1 MPNRLSTILLA
12 ACGALCANLA
22 VAATTT
28 TAPHAAAESPAVTMP
43 SPARELRLAAA
54 APNATTAA
62 LRLAVSA
69 MQCAQANGQ
78 GADAKRLTVIDYSK
92 PSLEPRMWVFDLS
105 TDTLLFEEHV
115 AHGRNSGENMT
126 TSFSNENGSYQ
137 TSLGLFLTRETY
149 EGSNGYSLRLDGLDK
164 GLNDLA
170 MERAIVIHG
179 AWYVDPAQAKQQGR
193 LGRSLGCP
201 ALRNAVA
208 KPLID
213 SIKDGN
219 FVFSY
224 HSGSDLVAKSASLAC
239 DRTRLAGVGTAG
251 SSTAS
256 ATAAP

>member
-12 ACGALCANLA
+12 ACAALCANMAL
-22 VAATTT
+22 AATTA
-28 TAPHAAAESPAVTMP
+28 TAPNAAESPGVAVP
-43 SPARELRLAAA
+43 APARELRLAAA
-54 APNATTAA
+54 APNATRDA

-69 MQCAQANGQ
+69 MQCAQAHGQ
-78 GADAKRLTVIDYSK
+78 GADARRLTVIDYSK
-92 PSLEPRMWVFDLS
+92 PSLEPRMWVFDLA

-115 AHGRNSGENMT
+115 AHGRNSGDNMT

-137 TSLGLFLTRETY
+137 TSLGLFLTGESY
-149 EGSNGYSLRLDGLDK
+149 QGSNGYSLRLDGLDK

-208 KPLID
+208 QPLID
-213 SIKDGN
+213 SIKKGN
-219 FVFSY
+219 FLFSY
-224 HSGSDLVAKSASLAC
+224 HAGSDLVAKADSLAC
-239 DRTRLAGVGTAG
+239 DRQRLAGTSGSGTSGTA
-251 SSTAS
+251 TS
-256 ATAAP
+256 AP

>member
-1 MPNRLSTILLA
+1 MTNRLTTILFSLCASLA
-12 ACGALCANLA
+12 AGAACAA
-22 VAATTT
+22 PT
-28 TAPHAAAESPAVTMP
+28 TAPAAASAAPISPSLPVSAATRD
-43 SPARELRLAAA
+43 ARLALA
-54 APNATTAA
+54 APNATPEAI
-62 LRLAVSA
+62 RLAVSA
-69 MQCAQANGQ
+69 MQCAQAHGQ
-78 GADAKRLTVIDYSK
+78 GADAQRLTVIDYSK
-92 PSLEPRMWVFDLS
+92 PSLEPRMWVFDLA

-137 TSLGLFLTRETY
+137 TSLGLFLTGETY

-179 AWYVDPAQAKQQGR
+179 AWYVNPEQAAKQGR

-213 SIKDGN
+213 SIKHGN

-224 HSGSDLVAKSASLAC
+224 HKDRDLVAQAASLRC
-239 DRTRLAGVGTAG
+239 ESERLAGGA
-251 SSTAS
+251 
-256 ATAAP
+256 ATAAIATAP

>member
-12 ACGALCANLA
+12 ACAALCANMAL
-22 VAATTT
+22 AATTST
-28 TAPHAAAESPAVTMP
+28 SPDAAAIPPAAAMP
-43 SPARELRLAAA
+43 APARELRLAAA
-54 APNATTAA
+54 APNATRDA
-62 LRLAVSA
+62 LRLAISA
-69 MQCAQANGQ
+69 MQCAQAHGQ

-92 PSLEPRMWVFDLS
+92 PSLEPRMWVFDLA
-105 TDTLLFEEHV
+105 TDKLLFEEHV
-115 AHGRNSGENMT
+115 AHGRNSGDNMT

-137 TSLGLFLTRETY
+137 TSLGLFLTGETY
-149 EGSNGYSLRLDGLDK
+149 EGGNGYSLRLDGLDK

-213 SIKDGN
+213 SIKKGN

-224 HSGSDLVAKSASLAC
+224 HAGSDLVAKSDSLSC
-239 DRTRLAGVGTAG
+239 DRQRLAGTSGAG
-251 SSTAS
+251 SSGTAIS
-256 ATAAP
+256 AP